1 MHLDAIHRPS
11 PEPTCI
17 DPRPAAGRAMTAL
30 SARLRSW
37 ARRLDAR
44 ALREFAEGLGR
55 AREPSEIRAGL
66 VRAAVA
72 LAGADR
78 AELLSEGGGP
88 IIRWPG
94 SSPDDSGAG
103 ADAFRWLHT
112 PIRFGGRSTG
122 ALRLR
127 LPAGRRASAGVLRGL
142 QSLATMAAAA
152 ELALHAG
159 AADVPRSTRVG
170 VPEALRDA
178 TFLEGFLPYA
188 VAQARRRGEPLTL
201 LAIAT
206 DRLGAIAG
214 LHGLQVAD
222 EAVGRVA
229 AAVLGT
235 LRSSDLVARLDDGR
249 IFAVLSAVAADDAWP
264 VAEAIRAAIAEA
276 GRASTAMPALTA
288 TIGLAGYP
296 DHAHDAITLRAAAA
310 GALAAE
316 AGRGRDRVV
325 GPVRRDPAGLA
336 G

>member
-1 MHLDAIHRPS
+1 MHLDAILRPS
-11 PEPTCI
+11 SGPTYI
-17 DPRPAAGRAMTAL
+17 DPRPATGRAMTAL

-44 ALREFAEGLGR
+44 ALREFTEGLGR

-78 AELLSEGGGP
+78 AELLAEGGGP
-88 IIRWPG
+88 ITRWPG
-94 SSPDDSGAG
+94 SSPDDPGG
-103 ADAFRWLHT
+103 CADASRWLHT
-112 PIRFGGRSTG
+112 PIRFAGRSTG

-127 LPAGRRASAGVLRGL
+127 LPAGRRVSAGVLRGL
-142 QSLATMAAAA
+142 QSLTTMAAAT
-152 ELALHAG
+152 ELALSAG
-159 AADVPRSTRVG
+159 AADVPRSARFG
-170 VPEALRDA
+170 ESEALRDA

-188 VAQARRRGEPLTL
+188 VAQARRRGEPMTL

-206 DRLGAIAG
+206 DRLAAIAG

-249 IFAVLSAVAADDAWP
+249 IFAVLSAVAAADAWP
-264 VAEAIRAAIAEA
+264 VAEAVRLGIARAC
-276 GRASTAMPALTA
+276 RASTTMPALTA

-296 DHAHDAITLRAAAA
+296 EDAHDAIALRAAAA

-325 GPVRRDPAGLA
+325 GAVRRDPAGLA